1 MPAPKRDRNIPPGIE
16 DESRRTI
23 TNKNT
28 GETVTW
34 DKYGYETKG
43 EKAIATAVCQPGGG
57 PPLHYHTSYAE
68 RFQPVEGVL
77 GVMLGDKEVHLQ
89 PGEAADIP
97 IGMHHRFFND
107 TDKDVTMKA
116 WVLPAHAGF
125 ERSLYILFGLNN
137 DGLADPKTGMP
148 HNMLHTAIVADL
160 GDMRFPGFQGGL
172 INYFTKILALVARW
186 RGVEEELLQK
196 YWD

>member
-1 MPAPKRDRNIPPGIE
+1 MKRDRTIPPGIQ
-16 DESRRTI
+16 DKSRRTI

-34 DKYGYETKG
+34 EQYGYETKG
-43 EKAIATAVCQPGGG
+43 ESAMATATCQPGGG

-68 RFQPVEGVL
+68 RFQPVDGELGVL
-77 GVMLGDKEVHLQ
+77 LGDKGPQHLK
-89 PGEAADIP
+89 PGEVADIP
-97 IGMHHRFFND
+97 IGVAHRFFND
-107 TDKDVTMKA
+107 GDKDVTMKA

-137 DGLADPKTGMP
+137 DGLADPVTAMP
-148 HNMLHTAIVADL
+148 YSILHTAVVADL
-160 GDMRFPGFQGGL
+160 GDMRFPGFKGGL
-172 INYFTKILALVARW
+172 LNYFTKVLAAYARW
-186 RGVEEELLQK
+186 TGVEEELLAT